1 MADRDVLALASA
13 EGRIVVTRNSKD
25 FAPLAREW
33 ASLGREHAGIIL
45 IWSLDHD
52 EFSAIVDGIEQQLA
66 GYPAQEAWRNLVV
79 AF

>member
-1 MADRDVLALASA
+1 M
-13 EGRIVVTRNSKD
+13 TRNGKH

-33 ASLGREHAGIIL
+33 ASLAREHAGIIL

-52 EFSAIVDGIEQQLA
+52 EFSASVDGIERRLA
-66 GYPAQEAWRNLVV
+66 LYPTQDEWRDLVI